1 LCFNDF
7 NRYHTARSV
16 IFGYIQEQVVLLYAL
31 ESNQL
36 IYMYMTWLKIPS
48 GQIFVNGMIVSAIL
62 YNIHCPNFSGMFQAF
77 FASQNPLQLSF
88 ENCSRHLSPFFYQ
101 LTFIS
106 RCSSL
111 LGKVRMKCLLR
122 AVTRRLL
129 GVSMSLPEP
138 DNYQIKKN
146 RTVGAGQTGSCQGGG
161 IRPGRL
167 NRLKKHRRLGKNTPI

>member
-1 LCFNDF
+1 
-7 NRYHTARSV
+7 
-16 IFGYIQEQVVLLYAL
+16 VVKFFKRHDCQC
-31 ESNQL
+31 NF
-36 IYMYMTWLKIPS
+36 IY
-48 GQIFVNGMIVSAIL
+48 
-62 YNIHCPNFSGMFQAF
+62 IHCPNFSEMFQAF
-77 FASQNPLQLSF
+77 FASQTPLQLSF
-88 ENCSRHLSPFFYQ
+88 ENCSRHLSPFFSQ
-101 LTFIS
+101 LTLIS

-146 RTVGAGQTGSCQGGG
+146 RTVGAGQTGGSQGGG

-167 NRLKKHRRLGKNTPI
+167 NRLKKHRFSRFEVSCCCGRKTSCERERVSQ